1 MVESIAG
8 RFQLSNAVEISVVSP
23 VYRSEAILPELVRRL
38 KSELSTIG
46 VPYEI
51 VLVDDRSPDGSWQA
65 MKSLAADMPELKCFR
80 LSRNFGQHNTIT
92 AGLSLAKGQCI
103 VVMECDLQ
111 DITEEIP
118 SLNRKVMETKA
129 DAVVARR
136 AERRDTWLKRMSS
149 KFYYSTF
156 SYLTETVQD
165 PAVANFGIYNRK
177 VIDAILSMKDQI
189 RYFPTMLQWVGF
201 KREYVDV
208 EHDARAEGESSYNW
222 KSLFAL
228 AFNNILAFSDKPLK
242 LTVRF
247 GFWIA
252 LISLGIGIFYLIQ
265 YFLGEIDV
273 LGFASLIVSI
283 SFFSGMNIMI
293 LGMIGLYLGKV
304 FEKVKDRPNFIISET
319 TESSAQ

>member
-1 MVESIAG
+1 MVETFQG
-8 RFQLSNAVEISVVSP
+8 GLQLSGTVEISIVSP
-23 VYRSEAILPELVRRL
+23 VYRAEAILPELVRRL
-38 KSELSTIG
+38 RTAMSTMG
-46 VPYEI
+46 VAYEI
-51 VLVDDRSPDGSWQA
+51 VLIDDRSPDGSWVV
-65 MKSLAADMPELKCFR
+65 MRTLSNETPELKCFR

-92 AGLSLAKGQCI
+92 AGLSLAKGNWI
-103 VVMECDLQ
+103 VVMDCDLQ
-111 DITEEIP
+111 DRPEEIP
-118 SLNRKVMETKA
+118 RLYQKALESKA

-136 AERRDTWLKRMSS
+136 AERKDTWLKRMSS
-149 KFYYSTF
+149 RFYYSAF
-156 SYLTETVQD
+156 SYLTDTVQD
-165 PAVANFGIYNRK
+165 PAVANFGVYNRK

-201 KREYVDV
+201 QREYVDV

-252 LISLGIGIFYLIQ
+252 LISLGIGIFYLVQ
-265 YFLGEIDV
+265 YFMGEIDV

-304 FEKVKDRPNFIISET
+304 FEKVKDRPNFIISEST
-319 TESSAQ
+319 NGQE